1 MKKKKTILALIIL
14 TTFSIWGINKW
25 RTSSSADMP
34 NAVWVQ
40 ASAVKETNLPLETH
54 IVGTLVARSVEI
66 TPEVAGHV
74 DEIFFKDGAM
84 VKQGDVLIQLDDA
97 VFKAQHQSAKAQLKY
112 SENDLKRKVFLGKQ
126 GAIAQQAIDQ
136 ADADFKEKK
145 ALAKERKVMLNKMKL
160 LAPFDGVVGKG
171 KINLGDYVTVGQSL
185 VTLTD
190 TKHLRIEY
198 TIPEKYFALVKA
210 GQEVKVTSTAYPGK
224 AFSGKVSFISPTINP
239 DNRSISLYAE
249 IANEDNLL
257 APGMF
262 VNATQL
268 LGNEE
273 RALMI
278 PAKSLVP
285 ILDGEQVYKIVDGK
299 AYSVTVIIGKREQD
313 KVQVIEGLS
322 PGDKVITDGQ
332 LKIKNGMPVKIKTE
346 TLA

>member
-1 MKKKKTILALIIL
+1 MKKKTILTLIIL
-14 TTFSIWGINKW
+14 TTFAIWSINKW
-25 RTSSSADMP
+25 HASSSTDMP
-34 NAVWVQ
+34 NAVWVE
-40 ASAVKETNLPLETH
+40 ASAVKEKNLPLETY

-198 TIPEKYFALVKA
+198 TIPEKYFALVKI

-224 AFSGKVSFISPTINP
+224 IFSGKVSFISPTINP

-249 IANEDNLL
+249 IGNEDNSL

-273 RALMI
+273 KALMI

-299 AYSVTVIIGKREQD
+299 AYSVSVLVGKRQQD
-313 KVQVIEGLS
+313 EVQVIEGLA